1 MSRIL
6 RTVRAFGLT
15 MLAAA
20 FIGVAPI
27 VESVPI
33 ASAQEIA
40 PITPG
45 QLLTPVSPVAD
56 PIGPTM
62 DQASE
67 LQSFAPTLMA
77 PKSSAAA
84 ASVAT
89 VAAPI
94 HALEAVACQASAEC
108 PSVMRTNDGWTIDV
122 GGPGI
127 LFLYDNED

>member
-1 MSRIL
+1 MENRSMSPTLFSI
-6 RTVRAFGLT
+6 RAFGLT

-20 FIGVAPI
+20 FIGIAPV

-33 ASAQEIA
+33 ASAQELA

-67 LQSFAPTLMA
+67 LQSFAPMLMA

-84 ASVAT
+84 ASVVT

-94 HALEAVACQASAEC
+94 HALEAVGCQ
-108 PSVMRTNDGWTIDV
+108 
-122 GGPGI
+122 
-127 LFLYDNED
+127 